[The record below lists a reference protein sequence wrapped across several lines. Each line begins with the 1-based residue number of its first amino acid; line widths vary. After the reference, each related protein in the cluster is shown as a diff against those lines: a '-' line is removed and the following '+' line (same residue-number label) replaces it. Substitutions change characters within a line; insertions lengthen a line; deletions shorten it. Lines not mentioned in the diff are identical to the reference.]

1 MKHARP
7 RRSFRFTRAAA
18 VLLVLAAAS
27 GAAAQTSALVDEE
40 GRRQAAGE
48 HYRRG
53 QELFGEGNAEDALRE
68 LQVSYALVP
77 HWATSNGIALCFE
90 DLERPQDA
98 LNMYVRG
105 LREGG
110 ADIPAEQRAQ
120 MEERVVALRTELGL
134 GHVAVLSTP
143 PGATVTLSGS
153 AVGTTPLDTD
163 VPAGSYALTVE
174 LPGVGSAQRPL
185 VVRAGETR
193 VLELALVPLD
203 AVPAT
208 PVATLRVDSEPSGAV
223 VLVDGQRVGV
233 TPLLTS
239 QVALGEHALRIANES
254 GGSWD
259 ERVTLTEGT
268 ELRIRVEMPVAGIA
282 QGWFWG
288 AAATAAALGITGA
301 ATGGYGATLYS
312 EYEDSATSRERRI
325 EVRDLGQTMFDVADG
340 MFIAAGVAAIGALVL
355 GLFTDFGGGPGEAEA
370 EIDVQPLGG
379 GATDAT
385 AFRPPDVSGM

>member
-1 MKHARP
+1 MRQARP
-7 RRSFRFTRAAA
+7 RRPLRIARWAA
-18 VLLVLAAAS
+18 VLLVLAAAGS
-27 GAAAQTSALVDEE
+27 AAAQTSALVDDE

-53 QELFGEGNAEDALRE
+53 QELFGGGKADEALRE

-90 DLERPQDA
+90 DLGRPQEA

-110 ADIPAEQRAQ
+110 ADIPTEQRVQ
-120 MEERVVALRTELGL
+120 MEERVVALRTDLGL
-134 GHVAVLSTP
+134 GHVAVISTP
-143 PGATVTLSGS
+143 AGATVTLNGS

-163 VPAGSYALTVE
+163 VPAGSYALTVD
-174 LPGVGSAQRPL
+174 LPGVGGAQRPL

-193 VLELALVPLD
+193 VLELALVPLE

-239 QVALGEHALRIANES
+239 QVALGEHALHVEVENGA
-254 GGSWD
+254 SWD

-268 ELRIRVEMPVAGIA
+268 ELRLRVELPGTGSS

-288 AAATAAALGITGA
+288 AADTAAALGITGA
-301 ATGGYGATLYS
+301 TTGGYGATLHS
-312 EYEDSATSRERRI
+312 EYEDPATSRERRI

-355 GLFTDFGGGPGEAEA
+355 GLFTDFGGGPGEAGA

-385 AFRPPDVSGM
+385 TSWLPDSPGM